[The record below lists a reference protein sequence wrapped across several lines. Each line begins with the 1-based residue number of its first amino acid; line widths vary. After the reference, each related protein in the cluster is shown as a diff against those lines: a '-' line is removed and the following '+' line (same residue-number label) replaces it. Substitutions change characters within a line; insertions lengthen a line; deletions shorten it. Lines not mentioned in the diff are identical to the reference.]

1 MLMKMRSRMQ
11 RTAGQKGFTLVEL
24 MVVVIIIG
32 ILIAIAVPVYNSTQ
46 EKARAAACKA
56 NQRTI
61 DSAIVQWVMEEPE
74 SRDIT
79 HFDATGS
86 IANETDLEPFF
97 SGNKVPTCPSGGT
110 NNYSITNGICSCSVT
125 DHKRTTT

>member
-46 EKARAAACKA
+46 DRAKAAACKS
-56 NQRTI
+56 NQRMI
-61 DSAIVQWVMEEPE
+61 DSAITQYVVEDE
-74 SRDIT
+74 SRNISDVT
-79 HFDATGS
+79 NSNFESLLAG
-86 IANETDLEPFF
+86 FF
-97 SGNKVPTCPSGGT
+97 ASGKVPTCPSGGT
-110 NNYSITNGICSCSVT
+110 YSITNGICSCSVT

>member
-46 EKARAAACKA
+46 ARAKAAACKS
-56 NQRTI
+56 NQRMI
-61 DSAIVQWVMEEPE
+61 DGAVTQWVVEDE
-74 SRDIT
+74 SRNIEDCT
-79 HFDATGS
+79 L
-86 IANETDLEPFF
+86 NDLGGFF
-97 SGNKVPTCPSGGT
+97 SSSETPECPEGGAYT
-110 NNYSITNGICSCSVT
+110 LEDGICSC
-125 DHKRTTT
+125 DYDGHQRTTP

>member
-46 EKARAAACKA
+46 DRAKAAACKS
-56 NQRTI
+56 NQRMI
-61 DSAIVQWVMEEPE
+61 ESAITQWVVEDENRNISDVDTSNFE
-74 SRDIT
+74 SLLAD
-79 HFDATGS
+79 
-86 IANETDLEPFF
+86 FF
-97 SGNKVPTCPSGGT
+97 AGGAVPTCPSGAT
-110 NNYSITNGICSCSVT
+110 NTYTITDGICSCSEST
-125 DHKRTTT
+125 HQRTTT

>member
-46 EKARAAACKA
+46 ERARAAACKA
-56 NQRTI
+56 NQRMI
-61 DSAIVQWVMEEPE
+61 ESAITQYVAEDPE
-74 SRDIT
+74 NNLIT
-79 HFDATGS
+79 HFDGATLQNG
-86 IANETDLEPFF
+86 ADLQGFF
-97 SGNKVPTCPSGGT
+97 STNTVPTCPAGGD
-110 NNYSITNGICSCSVT
+110 YSVTNGNIDCDYNVGGI
-125 DHKRTTT
+125 DHHR

>member
-46 EKARAAACKA
+46 EKARAAACKS
-56 NQRTI
+56 NQRMI
-61 DSAIVQWVMEEPE
+61 ESAITQWVVEDPE
-74 SRDIT
+74 NNLISNIT
-79 HFDATGS
+79 AADDARL
-86 IANETDLEPFF
+86 NPFF
-97 SGNKVPTCPSGGT
+97 SAGAPPTCPAGGAYT
-110 NNYSITNGICSCSVT
+110 IPAADGVVECDYVATDGT
-125 DHKRTTT
+125 DHLR

>member
-46 EKARAAACKA
+46 DRAKAAACKS
-56 NQRTI
+56 NQRMI
-61 DSAIVQWVMEEPE
+61 DSAITQYVVEDPE
-74 SRDIT
+74 NNLIT
-79 HFDATGS
+79 HFDATDS
-86 IANETDLEPFF
+86 IANETDLQPFF

-110 NNYSITNGICSCSVT
+110 NTYSITNGICSCSVT
-125 DHKRTTT
+125 DHQRTTT

>member
-46 EKARAAACKA
+46 DRAKAAACKS
-56 NQRTI
+56 NQRI
-61 DSAIVQWVMEEPE
+61 IESAITQWVVEDE
-74 SRDIT
+74 SRNISTIT
-79 HFDATGS
+79 AT
-86 IANETDLEPFF
+86 NYTTDLAPFF
-97 SGNKVPTCPSGGT
+97 ADRRVPGCTTTGT
-110 NNYSITNGICSCSVT
+110 YTITNGVVTCSV
-125 DHKRTTT
+125 HPRTTTSTSP